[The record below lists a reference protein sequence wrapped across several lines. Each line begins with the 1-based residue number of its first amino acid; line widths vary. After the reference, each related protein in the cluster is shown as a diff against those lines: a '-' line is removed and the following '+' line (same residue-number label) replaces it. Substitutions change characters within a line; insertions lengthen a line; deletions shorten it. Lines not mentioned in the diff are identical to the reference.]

1 VLVQGLDGAL
11 QVVILA
17 VERVAVVLELV
28 QLHKFLHLC
37 LHAGKVGLQGLV
49 LGHHL
54 VLLCNLG
61 PDEVLHRFGGCTR
74 KRLDVEFRFLQF
86 CKFFFLLFGL
96 LVEFGIAVECFQLQT
111 PLVLV
116 EEIVDVVKQR
126 MDQVG
131 LALNGI
137 PTVVVFERKLEFTLP
152 LLVDRER
159 IEYQHFVLLHAFVLV
174 VLLTHLQ
181 GLHLHDALQGLPCD
195 RGTLAQCQF
204 ELRVLDSLFVEGLLP
219 QVLLFQLG
227 TELV

>member
-1 VLVQGLDGAL
+1 M
-11 QVVILA
+11 
-17 VERVAVVLELV
+17 
-28 QLHKFLHLC
+28 
-37 LHAGKVGLQGLV
+37 
-49 LGHHL
+49 
-54 VLLCNLG
+54 
-61 PDEVLHRFGGCTR
+61 
-74 KRLDVEFRFLQF
+74 DVEFRFLQF
-86 CKFFFLLFGL
+86 CKFFFLLLGL
-96 LVEFGIAVECFQLQT
+96 LVEFGIAVECLQLQT

-116 EEIVDVVKQR
+116 EEIVDEVKQR